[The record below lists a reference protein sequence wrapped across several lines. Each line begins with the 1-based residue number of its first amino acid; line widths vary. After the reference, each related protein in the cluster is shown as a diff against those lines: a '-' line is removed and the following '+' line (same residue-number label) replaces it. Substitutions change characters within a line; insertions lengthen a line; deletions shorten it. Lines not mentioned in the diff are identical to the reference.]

1 MPDVSKLGLG
11 RKATTSRSTSDT
23 KPTASSIPVLRREK
37 RRNQVAAAAQ
47 NLVARKQVGEGT
59 KGRTATDPRWDPYSG
74 EITTSD
80 KGKPQSVKP
89 GQFSPPQLRSAQGS
103 VPLGNQSN
111 VTAQKNNTS
120 FGDRVRRL
128 NPKNNPAERPEWKG
142 ATGRVTLVSPVTDQP
157 DIPPLSIPRKSS
169 KRVASPVSALSPVSA
184 GGETVAVPAQQ
195 SGVDPTITTIILN
208 SGESSPQVFQ
218 SPTTIKPYSDIPAP
232 LQVPA
237 NKTSQIRG
245 NLPTEVNNNPISR
258 NVSTI
263 ERNFREAFKG
273 LSTNNPAEDPYD
285 QPPSRFSVTTYAP
298 SEKSSARPSIDTT
311 EQHPLPTPPPEFT
324 QNQST
329 PILNRN
335 RPMVVTSPKATT
347 RKAVN
352 TPSSPIVISMTSSIA
367 TKRASNIS
375 KTLPQT
381 PAEAESL
388 DLISSLNAQLENLA
402 HRRRQIERSIRQMTE
417 MMPTDNITL
426 TVEVRRKREVEKD
439 KIEKLREEEA
449 DVRRLEHELGLKL
462 HRAYKRKDKDAEYE
476 LTGLWVRRVTG

>member
-1 MPDVSKLGLG
+1 MPDASRFGLS
-11 RKATTSRSTSDT
+11 RKPTSRSNLGP
-23 KPTASSIPVLRREK
+23 KPPTSSIPVLRREK
-37 RRNQVAAAAQ
+37 RRNQVASVAQ

-89 GQFSPPQLRSAQGS
+89 GQFSPPHLRSTQGS
-103 VPLGNQSN
+103 APLGNESS
-111 VTAQKNNTS
+111 VTAAQKNNTS

-157 DIPPLSIPRKSS
+157 SIPPLSIPRKSS
-169 KRVASPVSALSPVSA
+169 KRVTSPVSALSPVSG
-184 GGETVAVPAQQ
+184 GGETVAMPAQQ
-195 SGVDPTITTIILN
+195 SGVDPITTIVLN
-208 SGESSPQVFQ
+208 SGENSPQVFH
-218 SPTTIKPYSDIPAP
+218 SPTTINPNLDLPAP
-232 LQVPA
+232 LQVPG
-237 NKTSQIRG
+237 NKNSAIRG
-245 NLPTEVNNNPISR
+245 NLPTEVNHAALTR

-273 LSTNNPAEDPYD
+273 LSFNNPAADPYD

-298 SEKSSARPSIDTT
+298 SEKSSARPSIDTS
-311 EQHPLPTPPPEFT
+311 EQPPLPTPPPEFT
-324 QNQST
+324 SQNEPSS
-329 PILNRN
+329 ILNRK
-335 RPMVVTSPKATT
+335 RPLVVTTPKATT
-347 RKAVN
+347 RKAIN
-352 TPSSPIVISMTSSIA
+352 SPSSPIFISMSSSIP
-367 TKRASNIS
+367 TKRASNVA

-388 DLISSLNAQLENLA
+388 DLISSLDAQLDNLA

-426 TVEVRRKREVEKD
+426 TIEVRRKREAEKE

-449 DVRRLEHELGLKL
+449 DVRRQEHELGLKL